1 MVILTQS
8 NFDEK
13 ISSVSYDSQISI
25 SKEVSLDAEKIAQI
39 LELCPEAQI
48 TILSGYDKSQVYS
61 KLDSLYNEA
70 ETSVLVANVNT
81 IQQKTG
87 KTVTFD
93 KQFTVEQALNASR
106 QINEIV
112 ETIQSARVNGRE
124 LSPYEKYMYALMFVT
139 SREYKD
145 VEANASGER
154 DKTITDNIISILN
167 GDKITCVGFAG
178 MLAVICSR
186 LGIPCTN
193 VAVSVEEKK
202 EDGSISC
209 SNHLANIVRMVD
221 PRYGLDGLYY
231 SDATPALTDDGEL
244 AFSRTLLPIDEASKL
259 YPGKVHL
266 QKASEIEIRGHETKY
281 NLLDRPVIMAPLF
294 PEISKGKNQKEI
306 ILKEAKK
313 KVEETHVEGFIA
325 NAIDSLTE
333 EEMIESLK
341 NKYRRLLKPRYL
353 SLNLK
358 DEKNFRIFTLNT
370 IHDMIQDGFS
380 KEEAISFVK
389 ELYSAE
395 RFIAEEEPLRRS
407 FKSDALSTQEKK
419 KLDDE
424 VKTLNFYR
432 ERLDLIAGQFN
443 FEKPAS
449 LSSITDVLD
458 NANWRREL
466 TEILQEIAKPEISKH
481 CLGVELKRTGYYYDD
496 PTTHDR
502 YPMEALGKLVKLGV
516 PRDEIVDFL
525 KQMLSSYNLA
535 KEYAVLADQSSLLID
550 ENEVYINGGERVS
563 IYNKPYEKAFEKE
576 AKKAK
581 GVVKTQMAVA
591 LSRIY
596 MSQGMNQEDAVQR
609 AIDALDATVDLQ
621 SLAITK
627 YFESL
632 QQ

>member
-112 ETIQSARVNGRE
+112 ETIQSARVDGRE

-145 VEANASGER
+145 VEADASGKR
-154 DKTITDNIISILN
+154 DNSVTDNLISILN

-193 VAVSVEEKK
+193 ISVSVEKK
-202 EDGSISC
+202 DENGNITYL
-209 SNHLANIVRMVD
+209 NHLANIVRMVD
-221 PRYGLDGLYY
+221 PRYGLEGLYY
-231 SDATPALTDDGEL
+231 ADATPELTEDGEL

-259 YPGKVHL
+259 YHGKVHL
-266 QKASEIEIRGHETKY
+266 QKANKHITQDKEILI
-281 NLLDRPVIMAPLF
+281 DRPVIMAPLF
-294 PEISKGKNQKEI
+294 PELSKGKTQKDI

-313 KVEETHVEGFIA
+313 KVEETQVEGFIA

-333 EEMIESLK
+333 AEMLESLK
-341 NKYRRLLKPRYL
+341 NKYRKRLRPRYL

-358 DEKNFRIFTLNT
+358 DEKNFSIFTLNT
-370 IHDMIQDGFS
+370 IHDMVQDGFS
-380 KEEAISFVK
+380 KEEAIAFVK

-432 ERLDLIAGQFN
+432 ERLEFIAGQVN

-449 LSSITDVLD
+449 LSSITDVLND
-458 NANWRREL
+458 KTLRNEL
-466 TEILQEIAKPEISKH
+466 TTLLQEIARPEISKH
-481 CLGVELKRTGYYYDD
+481 CLGAELKRTGYYYDD

-502 YPMEALGKLVKLGV
+502 YPMEALGKLVKLGL

-525 KQMLSSYNLA
+525 KQMLTSYNLA

-563 IYNKPYEKAFEKE
+563 IYNKPYEKSFEEE

-581 GVVKTQMAVA
+581 AVVKTQMAVA
-591 LSRIY
+591 FSRIY
-596 MSQGMNQEDAVQR
+596 MSQGMNQEDAIQR

-621 SLAITK
+621 SLEIME

-632 QQ
+632 LQQ